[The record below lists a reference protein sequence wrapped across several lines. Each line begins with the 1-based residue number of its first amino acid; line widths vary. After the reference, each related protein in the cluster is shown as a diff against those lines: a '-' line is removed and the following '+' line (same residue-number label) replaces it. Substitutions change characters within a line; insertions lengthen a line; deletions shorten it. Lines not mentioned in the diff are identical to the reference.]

1 MSGIPNTNISP
12 KLLAA
17 ADVIVCD
24 KLYLNFY
31 FRLEDASG
39 APVTWSLVKVTP
51 FIVKE
56 I

>member
-17 ADVIVCD
+17 ADVKVCD
-24 KLYLNFY
+24 IYLNFY

-39 APVTWSLVKVTP
+39 APVTWSLVKVIP